1 MARAAKGCVSTG
13 ISSAVRASPDGTPY
27 AYLPSVVGITK
38 KAASGGAGSG
48 E

>member
-1 MARAAKGCVSTG
+1 MATAGQGFVSAG
-13 ISSAVRASPDGTPY
+13 ISSAARTSPDGTPY